1 MPGKWRENAE
11 ITFRQN
17 LLFIQKGKFTLTT
30 VNVVDLKAVVEM
42 NKILASPELLNDSEP
57 CVRRNNIKTFRNMQ
71 DLIRKIEI

>member
-42 NKILASPELLNDSEP
+42 NKIIASP
-57 CVRRNNIKTFRNMQ
+57 
-71 DLIRKIEI
+71 